1 MLEAAFVDR
10 LLEGK
15 SLIMGSKFYYF
26 MVYAHRL
33 RGVLILDAYTGNL
46 IDSGKY
52 LKQKYIWYGESD
64 QVGIFDKK
72 MKISTYL
79 SGVG

>member
-1 MLEAAFVDR
+1 MV
-10 LLEGK
+10 
-15 SLIMGSKFYYF
+15 SKFYYF
-26 MVYAHRL
+26 MVYAYRL
-33 RGVLILDAYTGNL
+33 RGVLILNAHTGNL

-72 MKISTYL
+72 NENQYVSIWGRVKSIN
-79 SGVG
+79 

>member
-1 MLEAAFVDR
+1 L
-10 LLEGK
+10 K
-15 SLIMGSKFYYF
+15 GSVILK
-26 MVYAHRL
+26 AH
-33 RGVLILDAYTGNL
+33 TENL

-72 MKISTYL
+72 NENQYVSIWGRVKSIN
-79 SGVG
+79 

>member
-1 MLEAAFVDR
+1 
-10 LLEGK
+10 
-15 SLIMGSKFYYF
+15 

-72 MKISTYL
+72 IRISMYL

>member
-1 MLEAAFVDR
+1 MV
-10 LLEGK
+10 
-15 SLIMGSKFYYF
+15 SKFYYF
-26 MVYAHRL
+26 MVYAYRL
-33 RGVLILDAYTGNL
+33 KGVLILNAHIGNL

-72 MKISTYL
+72 TKISTYL

>member
-1 MLEAAFVDR
+1 LLEAAFVDR

-33 RGVLILDAYTGNL
+33 RGVLILDAYRGNL
-46 IDSGKY
+46 IDFGKY
-52 LKQKYIWYGESD
+52 LKQNYIWYGESD

-72 MKISTYL
+72 IRISMYL

>member
-1 MLEAAFVDR
+1 MTIR
-10 LLEGK
+10 GK
-15 SLIMGSKFYYF
+15 VFNHMVSKFYYF
-26 MVYAHRL
+26 MVYAYRL
-33 RGVLILDAYTGNL
+33 KGVLILNAHTGNL

-72 MKISTYL
+72 TKISTYL

>member
-1 MLEAAFVDR
+1 
-10 LLEGK
+10 
-15 SLIMGSKFYYF
+15 

-33 RGVLILDAYTGNL
+33 RGVLILDAYRGNL

-72 MKISTYL
+72 IRISMYL

>member
-1 MLEAAFVDR
+1 MV
-10 LLEGK
+10 
-15 SLIMGSKFYYF
+15 SKFYYF
-26 MVYAHRL
+26 MVYAYRL
-33 RGVLILDAYTGNL
+33 KGVLILNAHTGNL

-64 QVGIFDKK
+64 QVNIFDKK
-72 MKISTYL
+72 TKISTYL